1 VAFLILHSQQNTSMN
16 AYGIALSD
24 TLNTTSQ
31 EYITIY
37 LDGLKEVFVFSE
49 SLTYGQ
55 HTLIGN
61 FKIHYFLISL
71 NLTCF

>member
-1 VAFLILHSQQNTSMN
+1 MAFLILHSQQNISMT
-16 AYGIALSD
+16 AYGTALLD

-31 EYITIY
+31 EYITVY

-49 SLTYGQ
+49 FLTYGQ

-61 FKIHYFLISL
+61 F
-71 NLTCF
+71 

>member
-1 VAFLILHSQQNTSMN
+1 MA
-16 AYGIALSD
+16 AYGTALLD

-31 EYITIY
+31 EHITIY

-49 SLTYGQ
+49 TLTYGQ

-61 FKIHYFLISL
+61 FFKI
-71 NLTCF
+71 

>member
-1 VAFLILHSQQNTSMN
+1 MAFLILHSQRKVSIT
-16 AYGIALSD
+16 AYGTALSD

-31 EYITIY
+31 EYITVY

-55 HTLIGN
+55 HTLIGT
-61 FKIHYFLISL
+61 FKI
-71 NLTCF
+71 

>member
-1 VAFLILHSQQNTSMN
+1 MT
-16 AYGIALSD
+16 AYGTSLSD
-24 TLNTTSQ
+24 TLNTTAQ
-31 EYITIY
+31 EHITVY

-61 FKIHYFLISL
+61 FKIHYFLISFNSKL
-71 NLTCF
+71 FFKVPGLEIILVQ

>member
-1 VAFLILHSQQNTSMN
+1 MT
-16 AYGIALSD
+16 AYGTSLSD
-24 TLNTTSQ
+24 TLNSTSQ
-31 EYITIY
+31 EHITVY

-61 FKIHYFLISL
+61 FKIHYFLISF
-71 NLTCF
+71 NLTLFLKVPGLEIILVQ

>member
-1 VAFLILHSQQNTSMN
+1 MT
-16 AYGIALSD
+16 AYGTALSD

-31 EYITIY
+31 EYITVY

-61 FKIHYFLISL
+61 FKIPYFLISL
-71 NLTCF
+71 NLTLFFKVLGLKIILIQ

>member
-31 EYITIY
+31 EYISLY
-37 LDGLKEVFVFSE
+37 LDGLKEVFIFSE

-55 HTLIGN
+55 HTLFGN
-61 FKIHYFLISL
+61 FKMYNFF
-71 NLTCF
+71 T